1 MTTATC
7 QHTNIT
13 FEAKSARAKNHPLVA
28 DLLTRA
34 NKSGQ
39 YAVVLDALREGREAG
54 LTDIQ
59 DFVSLAESAM
69 KSDRAAYAAKCAE
82 LRAEAKQRARED
94 AEYRQRQGWRGE
106 ADNQGEL
113 ATEADEREVAA
124 KMVSVRTSE
133 F

>member
-1 MTTATC
+1 MSRESKELIVGLDIGTSKIVAIVAEILDEG
-7 QHTNIT
+7 QLNIVGMGH
-13 FEAKSARAKNHPLVA
+13 SASRGLK
-28 DLLTRA
+28 R
-34 NKSGQ
+34 GM
-39 YAVVLDALREGREAG
+39 VVK
-54 LTDIQ
+54 I
-59 DFVSLAESAM
+59 ESTVQAI
-69 KSDRAAYAAKCAE
+69 
-82 LRAEAKQRARED
+82 QRARED

>member
-1 MTTATC
+1 MVLRLMPSPSASAIDWSVCPSSSPASSSASSTA
-7 QHTNIT
+7 
-13 FEAKSARAKNHPLVA
+13 S
-28 DLLTRA
+28 
-34 NKSGQ
+34 
-39 YAVVLDALREGREAG
+39 
-54 LTDIQ
+54 
-59 DFVSLAESAM
+59 
-69 KSDRAAYAAKCAE
+69 RAAYAAKCAE